1 MAAAQ
6 AAPLLSQNGHMP
18 KAASRG
24 ASRRGS
30 RRFSSID
37 DLDLMRFSSSGFG
50 WYDEGATESE
60 DLKSSFIQHDNWR
73 EVQTMSTQP
82 STIAHIDPAE
92 ATLDDGTAAETGAVS
107 SETAGRVDGSIE
119 FELGAA
125 MTVTTR
131 TFTRPNGASV
141 PYAVAIRAFRVING
155 HGGHA
160 QVSAC
165 KLQMERTVAHSMVYK
180 NMILIEL
187 RFALF
192 FCADDSIL
200 NHVAFH
206 PLVLCC

>member
-6 AAPLLSQNGHMP
+6 AAPLPLSNGQAKP
-18 KAASRG
+18 
-24 ASRRGS
+24 ASRRAS

-60 DLKSSFIQHDNWR
+60 DLQSSFIQHDNWR
-73 EVQTMSTQP
+73 EVQSMSLKP
-82 STIAHIDPAE
+82 SNIEYIDPAKAAILDN
-92 ATLDDGTAAETGAVS
+92 ATAAGPPGATVESTKAGSGDGT
-107 SETAGRVDGSIE
+107 IE
-119 FELGAA
+119 FELGSA

-160 QVSAC
+160 QVS
-165 KLQMERTVAHSMVYK
+165 VYS
-180 NMILIEL
+180 
-187 RFALF
+187 
-192 FCADDSIL
+192 C
-200 NHVAFH
+200 
-206 PLVLCC
+206 